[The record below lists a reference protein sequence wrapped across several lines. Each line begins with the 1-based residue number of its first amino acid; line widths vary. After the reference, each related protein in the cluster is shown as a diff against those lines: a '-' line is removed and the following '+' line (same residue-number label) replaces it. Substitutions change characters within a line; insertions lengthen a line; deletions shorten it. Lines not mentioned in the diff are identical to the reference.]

1 MAPIYSLKE
10 RRPSADGAPSIS
22 IAFPVYEVN
31 ADAIAAGAEEE
42 RARDPCAG
50 VTSASIARTLDMRQ
64 SNSIDI
70 QTQDSIGPGDTRLA
84 PDLAAGAGPC
94 ADGEVKDGRPR
105 DAAALAGD
113 NGGGTSG
120 NHGNGTAG

>member
-1 MAPIYSLKE
+1 MS
-10 RRPSADGAPSIS
+10 
-22 IAFPVYEVN
+22 
-31 ADAIAAGAEEE
+31 
-42 RARDPCAG
+42 
-50 VTSASIARTLDMRQ
+50 RT
-64 SNSIDI
+64 NSIDI
-70 QTQDSIGPGDTRLA
+70 QTQDPIEMGDTSVVAEGTWPAPGDPPNITVGTQLA

-94 ADGEVKDGRPR
+94 GDGEVKDGPPR